1 MKIEGINQVQTMSDI
16 GLTFA
21 TALRSI
27 LRQDPDTIMIG
38 EIRDDETARIAI
50 RAAITGHLV
59 LSTIHTN
66 NSLNTIERL
75 LDMDVERYLLGSA
88 LTGIVSQRL
97 TKKLCPKCRT
107 SRSTTPY
114 EKAIFKKALGM
125 DVSEIY
131 EPVGCNEC
139 LNGYKG
145 RIAIQEVLSVNQE
158 VRDAI
163 LSNIRKDKLRE
174 IIYKKGHTITL
185 LQDGLEKV
193 INGLTSFDEVL
204 RVIEVDSDFGEDE
217 KDIKD
222 AILGK
227 EKPTNNEN
235 IENNNNNN
243 NNNNLENLSIEKVET
258 LDF

>member
-1 MKIEGINQVQTMSDI
+1 
-16 GLTFA
+16 
-21 TALRSI
+21 
-27 LRQDPDTIMIG
+27 
-38 EIRDDETARIAI
+38 
-50 RAAITGHLV
+50 
-59 LSTIHTN
+59 
-66 NSLNTIERL
+66 
-75 LDMDVERYLLGSA
+75 MDVN
-88 LTGIVSQRL
+88 Q
-97 TKKLCPKCRT
+97 
-107 SRSTTPY
+107 
-114 EKAIFKKALGM
+114 
-125 DVSEIY
+125 IY
-131 EPVGCNEC
+131 EPVGCDEC
-139 LNGYKG
+139 LDGYKG

-174 IIYKKGHTITL
+174 IIYKKGHTVTL

-235 IENNNNNN
+235 IED
-243 NNNNLENLSIEKVET
+243 NNNLENLSIEKVET